1 METPSKKLSR
11 EFWVGTL
18 VVSVVAI
25 LIAFAWGMGVLGPL
39 KRQVRYFLLYNFA
52 GGVEVG
58 SPVRVSGVK
67 AGKVSNIEFL
77 ENENSN
83 GERVTLKVTVD
94 VAPNAARIVK
104 KDSKFFINMAGII
117 GERYI
122 EVSPGSTAAGT
133 LEDGASVRGED
144 PPRIDQLLSQGYGV
158 FGRVQEFL
166 ETNEETIKSFLG
178 ELNHFML
185 DAGKLLKGSDKDK
198 IIKLVENLSAV
209 TMDVHKLAKKMDDE
223 RTQKTIDEIHDLIDR
238 AHDIDRPALKKFFQD
253 EGIRTKIF

>member
-1 METPSKKLSR
+1 METPTKKLSR

-39 KRQVRYFLLYNFA
+39 KRQVRYYLLYNFA

-58 SPVRVSGVK
+58 SPLRVSGVK
-67 AGKVSNIEFL
+67 AGKVSKIEFL
-77 ENENSN
+77 PEENHN

-94 VAPNAARIVK
+94 VASNAAQIVRQ
-104 KDSKFFINMAGII
+104 DSKFFINMAGII

-122 EVSPGSTAAGT
+122 EVSPGSNGAPV
-133 LEDGASVRGED
+133 LKDGATVRGED

-158 FGRVQEFL
+158 FGRVQDFL

-178 ELNHFML
+178 ELNHFMV
-185 DAGKLLKGSDKDK
+185 DASKLLKGKDKDK
-198 IIKLVENLSAV
+198 IIALVENLTSV
-209 TMDVHKLAKKMDDE
+209 TADVHKIAKKMEDE
-223 RTQKTIDEIHDLIDR
+223 RTQKVIDEIYDLVHR
-238 AHDIDRPALKKFFQD
+238 AHEIDKPALKQFFQE